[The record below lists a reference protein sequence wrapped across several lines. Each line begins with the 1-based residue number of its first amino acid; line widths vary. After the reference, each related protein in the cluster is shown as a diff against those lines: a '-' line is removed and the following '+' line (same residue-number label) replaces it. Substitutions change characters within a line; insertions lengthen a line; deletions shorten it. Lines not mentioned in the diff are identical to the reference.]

1 MPYDKIAKSINK
13 TRKQVQ
19 TYAKQIGLIEDGKL
33 KKTDSFKTNKKLVFT
48 EEEVEYLKNN
58 FNVGLDKLEEKLTG
72 RTKQQIYSKIKKMGL
87 LNRKQTFPEMCVESI
102 LKSLNLKFE
111 KEFIMKNCERKFII
125 DFLVEDKYAI
135 EVQGEYWHAHNKEI
149 NLTKAQEKNVLR
161 DKLKYDQ
168 MIKCGYKVLYLWE
181 NEIKNDKDNYFSN
194 CKEVIKKFIDAHN
207 KHRELTGNYLKEI
220 DTKL

>member
-1 MPYDKIAKSINK
+1 MVLLSNK
-13 TRKQVQ
+13 QK
-19 TYAKQIGLIEDGKL
+19 G
-33 KKTDSFKTNKKLVFT
+33 S
-48 EEEVEYLKNN
+48 
-58 FNVGLDKLEEKLTG
+58 
-72 RTKQQIYSKIKKMGL
+72 
-87 LNRKQTFPEMCVESI
+87 
-102 LKSLNLKFE
+102 
-111 KEFIMKNCERKFII
+111 FIMKNCERKFII

-194 CKEVIKKFIDAHN
+194 CKEVIKKFI
-207 KHRELTGNYLKEI
+207 E
-220 DTKL
+220 